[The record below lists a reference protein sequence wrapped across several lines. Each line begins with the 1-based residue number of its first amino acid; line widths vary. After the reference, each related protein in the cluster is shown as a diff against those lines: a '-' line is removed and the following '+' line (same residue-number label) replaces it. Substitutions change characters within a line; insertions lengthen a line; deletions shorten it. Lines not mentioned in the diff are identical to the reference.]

1 MKKLLTAILLLSMS
15 VAHAGNYAYQPDG
28 RMSFEWNSNEAVEL
42 FSTAGTIMK
51 ATIVSVDDNDK
62 HWCNAS
68 GNGWAYASNVTFY
81 CFAPYSLY
89 HKLAQSPYTAL
100 PVTYTNQT
108 QSANGNTEHL
118 AAVDY
123 MAAQTASTDDA
134 LSIPYN
140 HLGCIMRIAAY
151 VPEGK
156 TFSTLMLTT
165 KDNTAWFAEEAT
177 INATNNTITPTETTT
192 TATLSLNNITVASGD
207 SLITY
212 LMLPPTDLTGKS
224 LLLTATAKDGTTL
237 QTYIEGCNMLA
248 GKVYPVNVGEKNYFR
263 TSADNGT
270 TGGDDPQVL
279 SLNLGFDEQYAPTDN
294 QILIA
299 TTYAPDFA
307 FDTENTMKPFL
318 LGDAN
323 FDGTVDVT
331 DVVLVVNHYQA
342 DTTDELDLNV
352 CDIDGDGVIDVT
364 DVVGIV
370 NIYHSK

>member
-51 ATIVSVDDNDK
+51 ATVVSVDDNDK

-279 SLNLGFDEQYAPTDN
+279 SLRLDIEDNVTTDN
-294 QILIA
+294 QILAA
-299 TTYAPDFA
+299 TAYAPDFA
-307 FDTENTMKPFL
+307 LDTENEVKPFL

-323 FDGTVDVT
+323 LDGTVDVT

>member
-68 GNGWAYASNVTFY
+68 GNGWAFASNVTFY

-108 QSANGNTEHL
+108 QSANDNTEHL

-123 MAAQTASTDDA
+123 MTAQTASTDDA
-134 LSIPYN
+134 LSITYN

-151 VPEGK
+151 VPEQK
-156 TFSTLMLTT
+156 TFSSLTLTT
-165 KDNTAWFAEEAT
+165 KDNTVWFAEEAT
-177 INATNNTITPTETTT
+177 VNATDNTVTPTETTT

-207 SLITY
+207 SLTTY

-279 SLNLGFDEQYAPTDN
+279 SLRLDIEDNVTTDN
-294 QILIA
+294 QILAA
-299 TTYAPDFA
+299 TAYAPDFA
-307 FDTENTMKPFL
+307 LDTENEVKPFL

-323 FDGTVDVT
+323 LDGTVDVT

>member
-51 ATIVSVDDNDK
+51 ATVVSVDDNDK

-279 SLNLGFDEQYAPTDN
+279 SLWLDIEDNVTTDN
-294 QILIA
+294 QILAA
-299 TTYAPDFA
+299 TAYAPDFA
-307 FDTENTMKPFL
+307 LDTENEVKPFL

-323 FDGTVDVT
+323 LDGTVDVT

>member
-140 HLGCIMRIAAY
+140 HLGCIMRIA
-151 VPEGK
+151 
-156 TFSTLMLTT
+156 
-165 KDNTAWFAEEAT
+165 
-177 INATNNTITPTETTT
+177 ETTT

-263 TSADNGT
+263 ASEDSGN

-299 TTYAPDFA
+299 TTYAPDFNL
-307 FDTENTMKPFL
+307 DTENTMKPFL